1 MSVPSAVSDI
11 SSISDSPHT
20 SPSTSPTPAHYQN
33 MSDTDFLHPDSG
45 IEVSG
50 VDDETFF
57 EHLSFSVHSFSYVN
71 IGKTE
76 KDVRETKL
84 AVVVDFTTIG
94 YLY

>member
-50 VDDETFF
+50 VADSKNSNTFLF
-57 EHLSFSVHSFSYVN
+57 LFTVFPMLVL
-71 IGKTE
+71 GKL
-76 KDVRETKL
+76 KK
-84 AVVVDFTTIG
+84 
-94 YLY
+94 

>member
-1 MSVPSAVSDI
+1 MYCISLFQTVSVPSAVSDI

-50 VDDETFF
+50 VEDSKFLNTFLF
-57 EHLSFSVHSFSYVN
+57 LFTVFPML
-71 IGKTE
+71 ILGKL
-76 KDVRETKL
+76 KKMML
-84 AVVVDFTTIG
+84 
-94 YLY
+94 